1 MKKRKEKEDA
11 DADADAEPKKD
22 ANRDS
27 FFMSR
32 SQAGRKISFLYL
44 WQEAG

>member
-1 MKKRKEKEDA
+1 MKKKEKE
-11 DADADAEPKKD
+11 DADAEPKKD

-27 FFMSR
+27 FFMSH

>member
-1 MKKRKEKEDA
+1 MKKE
-11 DADADAEPKKD
+11 DADAEPKKD

-32 SQAGRKISFLYL
+32 SQAERKISFLYL